1 MLFPA
6 QNKLPHICIQL
17 KDTYFSSKLDM
28 GAEVNMLLGFGCLGI
43 IVRNV
48 ESIFLFDYVIFPSS
62 LGCLASSFRFLQK
75 KKVNFILLQNIYIT
89 YWCGIKFCQT
99 EFANEVT

>member
-28 GAEVNMLLGFGCLGI
+28 GAEVNMLLGFGCLPPRDPSPLRGT
-43 IVRNV
+43 
-48 ESIFLFDYVIFPSS
+48 LGSS
-62 LGCLASSFRFLQK
+62 LRSPTEGEGNEGFPPPPEKDLETSALQ
-75 KKVNFILLQNIYIT
+75 
-89 YWCGIKFCQT
+89 
-99 EFANEVT
+99 

>member
-48 ESIFLFDYVIFPSS
+48 ESIFLFDDVIFPSS
-62 LGCLASSFRFLQK
+62 FKKFLAVLQIYTSTMTQVQSSRSVLTPIIF
-75 KKVNFILLQNIYIT
+75 
-89 YWCGIKFCQT
+89 
-99 EFANEVT
+99 